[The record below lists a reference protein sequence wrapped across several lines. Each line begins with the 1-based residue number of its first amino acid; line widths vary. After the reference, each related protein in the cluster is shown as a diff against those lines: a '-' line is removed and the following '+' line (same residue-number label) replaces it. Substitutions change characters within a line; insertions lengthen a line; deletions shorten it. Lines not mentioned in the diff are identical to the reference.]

1 MTRDVAVGRSL
12 LRSRLPLFAAA
23 AALLAGCDP
32 DKLRELDP
40 GTLGQTEV
48 FVTWDELQQRTGLP
62 EIEPSAWRAE
72 DGQWLMSLRD
82 YSGTRYS
89 GLDQINASNV
99 GRLQLA
105 WRYETGY
112 DRGHEAVPIVV
123 NNTMYVVMPFPNR
136 LVALDLTQPGPHVKW
151 IYDPEPNPAAQ
162 GVACCD
168 HVNRGAVYADGRL
181 YYATLDAHAVAVDAE
196 TGAEVWKTRI
206 GEIQVGETITMAPLV
221 VRNNVLFGNSGGE
234 FGVRGWIKALDIA
247 TGEVRWMAY
256 STGPDSDVLIG
267 AEFDPFYP
275 DHRGPDLGMHSWP
288 AEQWR
293 IGGGNVWGW
302 ITYDPA
308 LDLIYYGT
316 GNAAPWNPAQRPG
329 DNKWAATVFARRPD
343 TGQAVW
349 GYQWDPHNLYD
360 WDGVNENLLLN
371 MPVDG
376 GMRRVIVRAER
387 NGYMYVIDRV
397 TGQVLSADQYAYANA
412 HTAINIQSGRPV
424 VDSTKAPSYG
434 YTARDIC
441 PAVPGAKG
449 WEPMAYSPRTGL
461 IYLPANN
468 MCIDMEG
475 MEANFI
481 AGTPYMGVSAKM
493 FAGPGGHLGEF
504 MAWDPVEKRPVWR
517 IRERFLTWSG
527 PLATAGDVVFY
538 GTMDRWFKAVDAR
551 TGQTLWRFQVDS
563 GIIAPP
569 MTFLGP
575 DGRQYVAVLSGV
587 GGWAGSIVSVPLDG
601 RDSTADRGIVNAMR
615 DLPMYTGRGGSV
627 YVFVLP

>member
-1 MTRDVAVGRSL
+1 MTRAVVSDRSL
-12 LRSRLPLFAAA
+12 LRPLI
-23 AALLAGCDP
+23 ALHLAGAAILPACVP
-32 DKLRELDP
+32 DKSRDYEAGEL
-40 GTLGQTEV
+40 GRTEV
-48 FVTWDELQQRTGLP
+48 LVDWDELQRRGALP
-62 EIEPSAWRAE
+62 EIEPSAYRPE
-72 DGQWLMSLRD
+72 DGQWVMALRD
-82 YSGTRYS
+82 FAGSRFS
-89 GLDQINASNV
+89 GLDQINAENV

-112 DRGHEAVPIVV
+112 DRGHQAVPIVV
-123 NNTMYVVMPFPNR
+123 GGTMYVVMPFPNR
-136 LVALDLTQPGPHVKW
+136 LVAFDLTRPGPAVKW
-151 IYDPEPNPAAQ
+151 EYDPQPNPAAQ

-168 HVNRGAVYADGRL
+168 HVNRGAAYADGRL
-181 YYATLDAHAVAVDAE
+181 FYATLDAHAVAVDAE
-196 TGAEVWKTRI
+196 SGAELWKVRI
-206 GEIQVGETITMAPLV
+206 GDIQIGETITMAPIV
-221 VRNNVLFGNSGGE
+221 VRDNVIFGNSGGE
-234 FGVRGWIKALDIA
+234 FGVRGWIKALDAA
-247 TGEVRWMAY
+247 TGAVRWTAY
-256 STGPDSDVLIG
+256 STGPDEEVLIG
-267 AEFDPFYP
+267 AEFTPFYA
-275 DHRGPDLGMHSWP
+275 DHRGADLGVHTWP
-288 AEQWR
+288 FDQWR

-302 ITYDPA
+302 VTYDPS

-316 GNAAPWNPAQRPG
+316 ANAAPWNPAQRPG
-329 DNKWAATVFARRPD
+329 DNKWSATIFARRPD

-349 GYQWDPHNLYD
+349 AYQWDPHNLYD

-371 MPVDG
+371 MVVDG
-376 GMRRVIVRAER
+376 QPRRVLVRAER
-387 NGYMYVIDRV
+387 NGYMYIIDRV
-397 TGQVLSADQYAYANA
+397 TGEVLSATRYAHANA
-412 HTAINIQSGRPV
+412 HTAIDLTTGRPV
-424 VDSTKAPSYG
+424 KDLTKAPDYG

-441 PAVPGAKG
+441 PAVPGAKD

-461 IYLPANN
+461 VYVPANN

-504 MAWDPVEKRPVWR
+504 IAWDPVERRTVWR

-551 TGQTLWRFQVDS
+551 TGRTLWSYQVDS
-563 GIIAPP
+563 GIVAPP

-601 RDSTADRGIVNAMR
+601 RDSTADKGIVNAMR
-615 DLPMYTGRGGSV
+615 ELPMYTGRGGSV
-627 YVFVLP
+627 YVFALP